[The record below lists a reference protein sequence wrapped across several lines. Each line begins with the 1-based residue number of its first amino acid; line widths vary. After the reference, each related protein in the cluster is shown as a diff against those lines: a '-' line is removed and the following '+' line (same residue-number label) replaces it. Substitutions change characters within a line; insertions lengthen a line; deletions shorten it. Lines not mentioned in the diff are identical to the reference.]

1 MKQHLKYDPED
12 IESLMRHKRFDELY
26 AEEKEF
32 VLQHLDNKEEY
43 ESIRRTLFEIQAA
56 QQNDQWLEPDASIRE
71 NLMAQFETERRNG
84 FTVWLNS
91 LFVMPL
97 ENWSSGR
104 KLAFTIASV
113 VVVSGI
119 LFWALYPSATQPMAV
134 NDKKESTEKLI
145 QSTPPAATI
154 ESAEVEDRPLANAQ
168 AEGGMPAS
176 PVIVEYENE
185 EITEDLNSSADVEM
199 GEEVDMVKSISLDAS
214 SYDISYGADD
224 AVQLGYI
231 AIDESEVNQTFTGAL
246 NSSAPTSAK
255 ELQMVDVV
263 VGSKD
268 GAKPA
273 KTKTLSTTAS
283 EDKSL
288 LDLLYTAL

>member
-56 QQNDQWLEPDASIRE
+56 QQNDQWLEPDASIRH
-71 NLMAQFETERRNG
+71 NLMAEFEVERRNG

-91 LFVMPL
+91 LFAMPL
-97 ENWSSGR
+97 ENWSAGR
-104 KLAFTIASV
+104 KLAFAVASV
-113 VVVSGI
+113 VLVSAI
-119 LFWALYPSATQPMAV
+119 LFWALYPSATPPMAV
-134 NDKKESTEKLI
+134 NDKKESTEKLV
-145 QSTPPAATI
+145 QSTPPAASI
-154 ESAEVEDRPLANAQ
+154 QSAEVEDRPLANAQ

-176 PVIVEYENE
+176 PVIIESESE
-185 EITEDLNSSADVEM
+185 EISEDLNSSVYEGLA
-199 GEEVDMVKSISLDAS
+199 EEVDMVKSISLDAS
-214 SYDISYGADD
+214 SDISYGADD
-224 AVQLGYI
+224 EVQVGFI
-231 AIDESEVNQTFTGAL
+231 AADEAEVNQTYTGAL
-246 NSSAPTSAK
+246 NSSTPTSAK
-255 ELQMVDVV
+255 EMQMVDVV
-263 VGSKD
+263 VASKN

-283 EDKSL
+283 EDKAL
-288 LDLLYTAL
+288 LDL